1 MEKRTVD
8 FVTNRERLS
17 IMMITR
23 TFILTFFVF
32 IAVFGWNPPFTFGQ
46 QQVSISGITEP
57 IKDRTLSANVAET
70 ISTIFFEEGAKIEEG
85 QTILELDNR
94 LEILEVE
101 RRKLLWESK
110 AEVESAT
117 AQVATLK
124 SLFES
129 TRELFNKTH
138 SVSKE
143 ELVKLELDYKVSIAE
158 KKRLEVAEEREKI
171 EYEMALQN
179 LQKRSLRSPI
189 RGTIIK
195 LFLREGETCEENQ
208 PLIRVVDTSRGLFVC
223 NVEEWIGRTLKKEQS
238 VKLKIRTG
246 SKSIAKKGKIIFVSP
261 VVDPASGLLEVK
273 AEFNNPD
280 GSVRPG
286 VAGVMLLK
294 AP

>member
-1 MEKRTVD
+1 MDKFIINFESLRRRFAIST
-8 FVTNRERLS
+8 TQHS
-17 IMMITR
+17 
-23 TFILTFFVF
+23 FILVLFV
-32 IAVFGWNPPFTFGQ
+32 IISMLGWRPSFTFGQ

-70 ISTIFFEEGAKIEEG
+70 ISTIFFKEGDKIEEG

-94 LEILEVE
+94 LEALEVE
-101 RRKLLWESK
+101 RRRLLWESK

-124 SLFES
+124 SLLES

-138 SVSKE
+138 SVSKD
-143 ELVKLELDYKVSIAE
+143 ELDKLELDYKVSVAE
-158 KKRLEVAEEREKI
+158 KKRLEVAEERERI

-179 LQKRSLRSPI
+179 LHKRSLRSPI
-189 RGTIIK
+189 QGTIIK
-195 LFLREGETCEENQ
+195 LFLQEGETCEENQ
-208 PLIRVVDTSRGLFVC
+208 PLIRVVDTSRGRFVC
-223 NVEEWIGRTLKKEQS
+223 NVEEWIGRTLKKDQS

>member
-1 MEKRTVD
+1 MDKFIINFEALRRRFTIS
-8 FVTNRERLS
+8 TTQHS
-17 IMMITR
+17 
-23 TFILTFFVF
+23 FILVLFV
-32 IAVFGWNPPFTFGQ
+32 IISMLGWRPSFTFGQ

-70 ISTIFFEEGAKIEEG
+70 ISTIFFKEGDKIEEG

-94 LEILEVE
+94 LEALEVE
-101 RRKLLWESK
+101 RRRLLWESK

-124 SLFES
+124 SLLES

-138 SVSKE
+138 SVSKD
-143 ELVKLELDYKVSIAE
+143 ELDKLELDYKVSVAE
-158 KKRLEVAEEREKI
+158 KKRLEVAEERERI
-171 EYEMALQN
+171 EYEMALRN
-179 LQKRSLRSPI
+179 LHKRSLRSPI
-189 RGTIIK
+189 QGTIIK
-195 LFLREGETCEENQ
+195 LFLQEGETCEENQ
-208 PLIRVVDTSRGLFVC
+208 PLIRVVDTSRGRFVC
-223 NVEEWIGRTLKKEQS
+223 NVEEWIGRTLKKGQS

-273 AEFNNPD
+273 VEFNNPD
-280 GSVRPG
+280 GTVRPG